1 MIARLA
7 AVSGD
12 AGRQV
17 SGEAG
22 SVTSD
27 ADGMS
32 RDADRQQM
40 PEPMRRD
47 VRLLGDLLGEVLR
60 ESGGQDLLDD
70 VERLRLAV
78 IAARRAAPRDGALRD
93 SARPAGTGQDGAPY
107 GGAATDPAGDEIAAL
122 VASWPLD
129 RAELVARAFTV
140 YFHLT
145 NLAEEQ
151 HRVRVLRE
159 RDSGAAPVR
168 ESLAAAVAEF
178 RQEQGTEHLDDLL
191 ARLRVHPVLTA
202 HPTEARRRAVVT
214 ALRRISVLLAALDTV
229 LLTTGLLTT
238 GRGGTAEQSEIRRKL
253 REEIDLLWL
262 TSPLR
267 DKAMEPIDEVRTVMA
282 AFDETLFVVTPALYR
297 ALEEARRGRTD
308 GHPTQAA
315 SAPPTSA
322 VPAFLR
328 FGSWVGAD
336 RDGNPFVTAQVTRET
351 AVIQADH
358 ALRALENATTRI
370 GRALTVHADAAPP
383 SPDFAVALEAAE
395 TAHPELLADL
405 AARSP
410 QEPYR
415 TYLLYLARRLQ
426 ATRLRHAD
434 LAYGSAAEFLGDL
447 RLVQDSLK
455 VAGAVRQALG
465 ELQHLIWQAETFG
478 FHLAELEIRQHSAV
492 HARALREIE
501 AGGPLSAETNEV
513 LATFRAVGWIQD
525 RFGVEA
531 CRRYVVS
538 FTRSAADI
546 AAVHELARHATRS
559 GRLPVLD
566 VVPLFESGEDLNNA
580 TWVLDDM
587 LALDPVAARL
597 AVNGRRVEVML
608 GYSDSAKELGPVSAT
623 LRLFDAQERLAR
635 WAADREVTLTLF
647 HGRGGAL
654 GRGGGPAGRA
664 VLAQAP
670 GSVDGRF
677 KVTEQGEVIF
687 ARYGHP
693 VIAQRHLEQ
702 VTSAV
707 LLASSP
713 AVRERNAAAAQ
724 RFRQIADRIAASAL
738 RAYRDLVEAPGFA
751 EWLARISPLEEISG
765 LRIGSRPARRGI
777 ASAPVG
783 LDDLRAIPWV
793 FAWAQTRMNL
803 PGWYGL
809 GSGLAAVVGP
819 AGGGGEGEGEG
830 EGGLRDAQE
839 AYRGWPLLAVLFDN
853 AEMSLAKSDRR
864 IAARYLALGG
874 RDDLTAM
881 VLAEYDLTRRLVLA
895 VTGHDRLLADRPVL
909 SRAVTLRDPYV
920 DALSHLQLRALTEL
934 RARPAGSELRP
945 APAGGPSDGESAAQG
960 DSGAAAAQE
969 DSAAAAAQ
977 RERLHRLLLLTV
989 SGVAAGLQNTG

>member
-1 MIARLA
+1 
-7 AVSGD
+7 
-12 AGRQV
+12 
-17 SGEAG
+17 
-22 SVTSD
+22 
-27 ADGMS
+27 
-32 RDADRQQM
+32 M
-40 PEPMRRD
+40 PEAMRRD

-78 IAARRAAPRDGALRD
+78 IAARRAFPCDDSPPGRAHLAGAH
-93 SARPAGTGQDGAPY
+93 QDGAPE
-107 GGAATDPAGDEIAAL
+107 GGAPEGGAPADPAGDEIAAL

-159 RDSGAAPVR
+159 RDSGTAPVR
-168 ESLAAAVAEF
+168 ESLVAAVAEF

-229 LLTTGLLTT
+229 FLTT
-238 GRGGTAEQSEIRRKL
+238 GRGSTAEQSEIRRKL

-282 AFDETLFVVTPALYR
+282 AFDETLFVVTPVLYR

-308 GHPTQAA
+308 AAQAA
-315 SAPPTSA
+315 SVLPAPA

-415 TYLLYLARRLQ
+415 TYLLYLARRIQ

-434 LAYGSAAEFLGDL
+434 LAYGSAAEFLRDL
-447 RLVQDSLK
+447 RLVQDSLTA
-455 VAGAVRQALG
+455 AGAVRQAFG

-492 HARALREIE
+492 HARALREVE
-501 AGGPLSAETNEV
+501 AGGPRSAETDEV
-513 LATFRAVGWIQD
+513 LATFRAAGWIQD

-566 VVPLFESGEDLNNA
+566 VVPLFESGEDLSNA
-580 TWVLDDM
+580 TSVLDGM
-587 LALDPVAARL
+587 LALDPVTARL
-597 AVNGRRVEVML
+597 AANGRRVEVML

-635 WAADREVTLTLF
+635 WAADRGVTLTLF

-664 VLAQAP
+664 VLAQAS

-713 AVRERNAAAAQ
+713 AVGERNAAAAQ
-724 RFRQIADRIAASAL
+724 RFRQIADRIAVSAL

-751 EWLARISPLEEISG
+751 EWLARISPLEEIGG

-819 AGGGGEGEGEG
+819 AGSGGD
-830 EGGLRDAQE
+830 GGLRDAQD

-934 RARPAGSELRP
+934 RARPPSGERGP
-945 APAGGPSDGESAAQG
+945 APAGVAGEGSSPA
-960 DSGAAAAQE
+960 DSN
-969 DSAAAAAQ
+969 DWAAQ
-977 RERLHRLLLLTV
+977 RDRLHRLLLLTV

>member
-1 MIARLA
+1 
-7 AVSGD
+7 
-12 AGRQV
+12 
-17 SGEAG
+17 
-22 SVTSD
+22 
-27 ADGMS
+27 
-32 RDADRQQM
+32 M
-40 PEPMRRD
+40 PESMRRD

-78 IAARRAAPRDGALRD
+78 IAARRPAPDGTSPDGARPDGARPDGARRDGAPSEGAAPHD
-93 SARPAGTGQDGAPY
+93 GGAP
-107 GGAATDPAGDEIAAL
+107 GPVDPAGDEIAAL
-122 VASWPLD
+122 VAGWPLD

-151 HRVRVLRE
+151 QRVRSLRE
-159 RDSGAAPVR
+159 RDSGAGLVR

-178 RQEQGTEHLDDLL
+178 RQDEGTEHLDDLL

-214 ALRRISVLLAALDTV
+214 ALRRISVLLAALDHTRP
-229 LLTTGLLTT
+229 G
-238 GRGGTAEQSEIRRKL
+238 AADQSEVRRRL

-282 AFDETLFVVTPALYR
+282 AFDETLFVVAPTLYR
-297 ALEEARRGRTD
+297 ALDEARRGRADALAT
-308 GHPTQAA
+308 PAA
-315 SAPPTSA
+315 SA

-383 SPDFAVALEAAE
+383 SPDFALALEAAE

-405 AARSP
+405 EARSP

-415 TYLLYLARRLQ
+415 TYLLYLVQRLQ
-426 ATRLRHAD
+426 ATRLRQAD
-434 LAYGSAAEFLGDL
+434 LAYGSCAEFLHDL
-447 RLVQDSLK
+447 RLVQDSLTT
-455 VAGAVRQALG
+455 AGAVRQAFG

-478 FHLAELEIRQHSAV
+478 FHLAGLEIRQHSAV

-513 LATFRAVGWIQD
+513 LATFRSAGWIQD
-525 RFGVEA
+525 RFGVDA

-546 AAVHELARHATRS
+546 AAVHELARHAMRS

-566 VVPLFESGEDLNNA
+566 VVPLFESGEDLDNA
-580 TWVLDDM
+580 TEVLDGM

-597 AVNGRRVEVML
+597 AVNGRQVEVML

-635 WAADREVTLTLF
+635 WAADRAVTLTLF

-670 GSVDGRF
+670 GSVNGRF

-693 VIAQRHLEQ
+693 AIAHRHLEQ

-707 LLASSP
+707 LLASAP
-713 AVRERNAAAAQ
+713 AVRERNAAAAK
-724 RFRQIADRIAASAL
+724 RFRRIADRIGAQAL

-751 EWLARISPLEEISG
+751 EWLARISPLEEISA

-809 GSGLAAVVGP
+809 GSGLAAV
-819 AGGGGEGEGEG
+819 AGAAGDSAAADSAAGDAGQE
-830 EGGLRDAQE
+830 GLRDAQE

-920 DALSHLQLRALTEL
+920 NALSHLQLRALAEL
-934 RARPAGSELRP
+934 RATPQADLLRAAP
-945 APAGGPSDGESAAQG
+945 QDNLLRAAPLADLREAPAGGPLEGESSA
-960 DSGAAAAQE
+960 DRAAA
-969 DSAAAAAQ
+969 SAQ
-977 RERLHRLLLLTV
+977 RDRLHRLLLLTV